1 MFRLIA
7 ELYLARIKVQP
18 QEKEKI
24 RHRRIDRTTRWKKE
38 QINSETSLLP
48 QTSSKSVLSRSLSR
62 IALPHEQCLPGA
74 QILNESGHSNVRNGR
89 VKEEEEEE
97 QRIDLLEKDRLG
109 YHLR

>member
-1 MFRLIA
+1 MFRLTV
-7 ELYLARIKVQP
+7 ELYLARIRVQP
-18 QEKEKI
+18 EGKEKT
-24 RHRRIDRTTRWKKE
+24 RQRMIDRTTRWKKE

-48 QTSSKSVLSRSLSR
+48 RTSSKSALSRSLSR

-89 VKEEEEEE
+89 VKEEEEQ